1 MHREIGQWKKHY
13 AAVLVGLFVIFVVA
27 VYAVAGEKLARIA
40 VADNLDL
47 FQAQYQMLRNTDT
60 FFSQNAQAPFLHG
73 ITRDV
78 LPGEFSLSTFLY
90 LLFPPFP
97 AYIANYLVKVVLAAA
112 SFFLLARE
120 LGMTEDHGNLAV
132 LGGFAYGILNLFP
145 AFGISF
151 ASIPLLIFLL
161 LRLDRAQGGRQTAL
175 RLLPVFFYPVLSY
188 FSYFGIF
195 LLGYLCL
202 AWLWTSIVRRKPNHR
217 LFFAIL
223 AMAAGSVLCEYR
235 LFRTMLFGREETIR
249 STIKIASLGAGEVF
263 GFIRDALATG
273 ATMHTQDVHTYLVL
287 PVCVVYFLVL
297 NLGYLRRGE
306 GRKIFHDLYNLTALL
321 IVFNAVIYGLY
332 YYEPFRSLIET
343 AVPPLKGFQFN
354 RTVFFNPFLWYW
366 ALFLA
371 AYRLYGHHAGARD
384 AMDRAQQDSLQETA
398 VPSRRREKKQIPWN
412 HLGAVLVMG
421 SAALVI
427 LASGTP
433 DNDLYHTAHAIVSDK
448 WKGEQESSLSYGEFY
463 SEDLFR
469 KAMNSIGYEGE
480 WSAAYGFHPA
490 VLEYNGI
497 RTLDGYLGFYSEQ
510 YKEQFRCIIAPA
522 LEKQPATRQYFDD
535 WGARCYLYSGTE
547 GTNVEAVRSYAH
559 TEEPLFIDVD
569 AFRQLGG
576 KYLFSRPALTNAEEL
591 GLTLVGT
598 FTDENS
604 AYVLHVYRAA

>member
-1 MHREIGQWKKHY
+1 MHRGIRQLKKHY
-13 AAVLVGLFVIFVVA
+13 APVLLGLFVIFVVA
-27 VYAVAGEKLARIA
+27 VYAAAGEKFARIA

-47 FQAQYQMLRNTDT
+47 FQAQYQMLRNTGA
-60 FFSQNAQAPFLHG
+60 FFSQDAQAPFLHG

-78 LPGEFSLSTFLY
+78 LPGEFSLASFLY
-90 LLFPPFP
+90 LIFPPFP
-97 AYIANYLVKVVLAAA
+97 AYIANYLVKVVLAAV
-112 SFFLLARE
+112 SFYLLARE
-120 LGMTEDHGNLAV
+120 LKMTEDHGNLAV

-145 AFGISF
+145 AYGISF

-161 LRLDRAQGGRQTAL
+161 LRLDRAQGSRQAAL
-175 RLLPVFFYPVLSY
+175 WVLSIFFYPVLSY

-202 AWLWTSIVRRKPNHR
+202 AWLFTSIARRKPNHR

-223 AMAAGSVLCEYR
+223 ALASGSVLCEYR
-235 LFRTMLFGREETIR
+235 LFRTMLLGSEETIR
-249 STIKIASLGAGEVF
+249 STMKIASLSGGEVL

-273 ATMHTQDVHTYLVL
+273 ATMHTQDVHTCLVL
-287 PVCVVYFLVL
+287 PVCGIYFLVL
-297 NLGYLRRGE
+297 NIGYLRRGE
-306 GRKIFHDLYNLTALL
+306 GKKIFQDPYNLTALL

-371 AYRLYGHHAGARD
+371 AYRLYGYHVRGRAAAEKAQQEAAGA
-384 AMDRAQQDSLQETA
+384 
-398 VPSRRREKKQIPWN
+398 SRKQKGRQLSWN
-412 HLGAVLVMG
+412 HLGAVTLE
-421 SAALVI
+421 AAAILVI

-433 DNDLYHTAHAIVSDK
+433 DNDLYHTVHAMASYRL
-448 WKGEQESSLSYGEFY
+448 KGVQESSLSYGEFY

-469 KAMNSIGYEGE
+469 KAMDSIGYEGE

-490 VLEYNGI
+490 VLEYSGI

-510 YKEQFRCIIAPA
+510 YKEQFRRIIAPA
-522 LEKQPATRQYFDD
+522 LERQPATRQYFDD

-547 GTNVEAVRSYAH
+547 GTNVEAVRDYAH
-559 TEEPLFIDVD
+559 TEEPLYIDVE

-576 KYLFSRPALTNAEEL
+576 KYLFSRPAITNAGES

-604 AYVLHVYRAA
+604 AYVLHVYSAE